1 MHHSTSIE
9 EWLQATDLPI
19 LDVRSPS
26 EYAHG
31 HVPGAHSIPLFDD
44 EGRALVGTTYKQ
56 AGKSEALIQGLEL
69 AGPKLADIVKAALA
83 IAPLKK
89 VRLHCW
95 RGGMRSGSVAWLL
108 HTMGFEQVL
117 TLTGGYKVYRNWVLA
132 QFEKKYELYIL
143 GGRTG
148 SAKTDVLKQ
157 LAAHQLPVIDLEG
170 LAHHKGS
177 AFGWI
182 GEQAQPTQEQ
192 FENNLAQNLH
202 PQASASIWM
211 EDESERIGMV
221 RIPNTVYEQIR
232 SAPVFFLDIP
242 ITVRIPHLVKTY
254 SHFGDEKLET
264 SILRIS
270 KRLGGL
276 NTKLALDAL
285 KIKDYTEVA
294 RITLGY
300 YDKYYEAGVGR
311 RVPSSVHKLPTETI
325 DPAFNA
331 DLILKHKS
339 DLLYGIHQ
347 THAV

>member
-1 MHHSTSIE
+1 
-9 EWLQATDLPI
+9 
-19 LDVRSPS
+19 
-26 EYAHG
+26 
-31 HVPGAHSIPLFDD
+31 
-44 EGRALVGTTYKQ
+44 
-56 AGKSEALIQGLEL
+56 
-69 AGPKLADIVKAALA
+69 
-83 IAPLKK
+83 
-89 VRLHCW
+89 
-95 RGGMRSGSVAWLL
+95 
-108 HTMGFEQVL
+108 
-117 TLTGGYKVYRNWVLA
+117 
-132 QFEKKYELYIL
+132 
-143 GGRTG
+143 
-148 SAKTDVLKQ
+148 
-157 LAAHQLPVIDLEG
+157 
-170 LAHHKGS
+170 
-177 AFGWI
+177 
-182 GEQAQPTQEQ
+182 
-192 FENNLAQNLH
+192 
-202 PQASASIWM
+202 
-211 EDESERIGMV
+211 
-221 RIPNTVYEQIR
+221 
-232 SAPVFFLDIP
+232 
-242 ITVRIPHLVKTY
+242 LVKTY